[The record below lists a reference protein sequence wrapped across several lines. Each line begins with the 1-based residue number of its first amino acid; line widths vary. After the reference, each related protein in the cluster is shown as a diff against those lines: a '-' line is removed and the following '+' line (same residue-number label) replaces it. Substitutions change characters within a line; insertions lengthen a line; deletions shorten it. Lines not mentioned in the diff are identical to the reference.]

1 VSKGRRTGI
10 KMDMTP
16 FVDIAFLLLIFFMTT
31 TSFKPPEPVQVKL
44 PSSHVEIKVPESNV
58 LVLSIGSD
66 GTLVFQVGLNSTEAA
81 IVPMSDLRNL
91 ILTKRANN
99 RALRMAIRADKD
111 VSYGVMADVMKILQD
126 TNTTRFNLVTEF
138 EDDRGSEIELQ
149 TAPSPVH

>member
-1 VSKGRRTGI
+1 MSKGRRTGI

-58 LVLSIGSD
+58 LVLSIGAD

-81 IVPMSDLRNL
+81 IVPMSDLKNL

-99 RALRMAIRADKD
+99 PRLRMAIRADKD
-111 VSYGVMADVMKILQD
+111 VSYGVMSDVMKILQE